1 MSFDVAA
8 QFRQQMVVGTGSA
21 CIWVTAC
28 HPFDTIKT
36 RLQLQGTSSAS
47 MLGTFLRMT
56 RKEGVM
62 SLWRGMPPVLAVQA
76 LKSSLGWFGYQYFN
90 SLLNNRRD
98 DFETYSY
105 VKSGLAGS
113 MSGLLVGW
121 LIVPSELIKV
131 RMQNSV
137 STHALAAKCLKVNRV
152 YDRHLD
158 CCRSLYRQAGIRGF
172 YAGTGPTA
180 GRLVTAWCFYF
191 GVQECLEDWFKGT
204 KDTAL
209 PSTPTESFVAG
220 GIAGIVSWAVSMP
233 FDTIK
238 TRIQTNPHVYKS
250 GWHCLK
256 EILREGGVRN
266 LYTGFDAVILRS
278 FVANGLA
285 FATYRKGNQLYNDLT
300 TANSLDLHYNT

>member
-1 MSFDVAA
+1 MSFDVMA
-8 QFRQQMVVGTGSA
+8 QFRQQMIVGTGSA
-21 CIWVTAC
+21 CVWVTAC

-36 RLQLQGTSSAS
+36 RLQLQGTSNTS
-47 MLGTFLRMT
+47 MVNTFVGMT
-56 RKEGVM
+56 RKEGVR

-90 SLLNNRRD
+90 SLLGNRRD
-98 DFETYSY
+98 DHERYSY

-113 MSGLLVGW
+113 LAGLLVGW

-137 STHALAAKCLKVNRV
+137 STRTLAAKTMKVNRV
-152 YDRHLD
+152 YDCHWD
-158 CCRSLYRQAGIRGF
+158 CCRSLYAQGGIRGF
-172 YAGTGPTA
+172 YAGTGATA

-191 GVQECLEDWFKGT
+191 SVQECLEDVLKGT
-204 KDTAL
+204 KSTVI
-209 PSTPTESFVAG
+209 PPTPTESFVAG
-220 GIAGIVSWAVSMP
+220 GVAGIVSWMVSMP

-238 TRIQTNPHVYKS
+238 TRIQTNPHLYKS
-250 GWHCLK
+250 AFHCLR
-256 EILREGGVRN
+256 EILKEGGVRN

-285 FATYRKGNQLYNDLT
+285 FATYRKGNQLYNDL
-300 TANSLDLHYNT
+300 ANSMELRYNT